1 MSGMKRIFS
10 ILLSLFLIC
19 SANYPIQAAIG
30 FSHGERDGKRI
41 ALSFDDGP
49 HPTFTPQILAMLDKY
64 SIKATFFM
72 IGCNVALYP
81 DVAKKVNASG
91 HEIGNHTYSHP
102 HMKNISLAQLSEE
115 VSKTE
120 KLLADI
126 GIAKPKLFRPP
137 EGFRSMEQV
146 KALETEGYQT
156 IIWSLDT
163 HDWQGRAANEIISV
177 VLSDVQGGDI
187 LLFHDYTGKH
197 NTTITALEQLI
208 PRLLK
213 DGYKFVTVSELM
225 C

>member
-1 MSGMKRIFS
+1 MKRVFS
-10 ILLSLFLIC
+10 LLLVVFLFVGAC
-19 SANYPIQAAIG
+19 YPVRAAIG

-49 HPTFTPQILAMLDKY
+49 HPTFTPKILALLEKY
-64 SIKATFFM
+64 GVKATFFM
-72 IGCNVALYP
+72 IGRNVELYP
-81 DVAKKVNASG
+81 TVAKSVDEGG

-102 HMKNISLAQLSEE
+102 HMKNISLRQLEEE
-115 VSKTE
+115 VIKTE
-120 KLLADI
+120 EILASI
-126 GIAKPKLFRPP
+126 GIEKPKLFRPP

-163 HDWQGRAANEIISV
+163 HDWQGRAANEIVSV
-177 VLSDVQGGDI
+177 VLNGVQGGDI

-213 DGYKFVTVSELM
+213 DGYEFVKVSELM